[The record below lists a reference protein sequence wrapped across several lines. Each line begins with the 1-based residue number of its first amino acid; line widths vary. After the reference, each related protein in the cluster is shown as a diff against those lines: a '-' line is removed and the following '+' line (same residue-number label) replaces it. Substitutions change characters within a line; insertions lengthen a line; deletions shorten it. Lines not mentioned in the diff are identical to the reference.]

1 MQRILIVDDDPVQRK
16 ILSQIL
22 RDEYDIETAA
32 DGQEALKMVRSS
44 PPDLLLLDVMM
55 PIKDG
60 FEVARELRLDEDT
73 KEIDIVFITS
83 ESDMDSRMKGWDLGA
98 AWYITKPVDPK
109 NVRETIRTH
118 FAAEK

>member
-83 ESDMDSRMKGWDLGA
+83 ESDMDSRMKGWDLRA